1 MNQTV
6 ETHTLPDLPAM
17 TAPAV
22 SGGTSVMAPSDYD
35 RGGGYRP
42 AGRNLRRMLGYF
54 AGGGLMLVVVV
65 LLGEK
70 VLMPEWR
77 PTTLLAS
84 FESTLDLKKMQGLL
98 PVGSDGKPIETQADY
113 EREIGKAKAAGA
125 AEVQVEMQKKLAA
138 VEADKQRVISAYST
152 LFQRTNM
159 IAQAGLQ
166 MEAALQQSRQQM
178 VASSQGGRQVVSMW
192 GDIGCALGMQGGC
205 DAAQNARNSM
215 VSDMDM
221 ARVDVGGRINE
232 LMRGVPDPAALIAGA
247 DMADGGTA
255 SRLPHD

>member
-6 ETHTLPDLPAM
+6 ETHALPDLPAM
-17 TAPAV
+17 TAPTV
-22 SGGTSVMAPSDYD
+22 SGGTSVMAPPDYD

-42 AGRNLRRMLGYF
+42 AGRNLRRVLGYIT
-54 AGGGLMLVVVV
+54 GGGLFLVVVV

-138 VEADKQRVISAYST
+138 VEADKQRVIGAYSA
-152 LFQRTNM
+152 LYQRTNM

-221 ARVDVGGRINE
+221 VRVDVGARIND
-232 LMRGVPDPAALIAGA
+232 LMRDVPDPAALIAGA

>member
-17 TAPAV
+17 TAPATV
-22 SGGTSVMAPSDYD
+22 GSTAVMNPQAYD
-35 RGGGYRP
+35 NGGYRP
-42 AGRNLRRMLGYF
+42 AGRNLRRVLGYIT
-54 AGGGLMLVVVV
+54 GGGLFLVVVV
-65 LLGEK
+65 LISEK
-70 VLMPEWR
+70 VLLPEWR

-84 FESTLDLKKMQGLL
+84 FEVALDMKKMQGLL

-113 EREIGKAKAAGA
+113 EKEMAKAKADGA
-125 AEVQVEMQKKLAA
+125 AEAQVEMQKKIAA
-138 VEADKQRVISAYST
+138 IEADKQRVIGAYST
-152 LFQRTNM
+152 LYQRTNM

-205 DAAQNARNSM
+205 DAAQSARTSM
-215 VSDMDM
+215 VTDMDM
-221 ARVDVGGRINE
+221 ARVDVGARIND
-232 LMRGVPDPAALIAGA
+232 LLRGVPDPAALIAGA
-247 DMADGGTA
+247 DMAQDGSTP
-255 SRLPHD
+255 RLPRD